1 MKNEFDEKPT
11 KNYEKFKA
19 IALELDIVA
28 LVNFTSVIARALL
41 TENIPK
47 EIKEMMEYHYNE
59 VDDFKKDLVVSLSTK
74 EDIPIVSI
82 NWLLEDVQKV
92 LPYVGDALLQKELIE
107 SAELFRNYINRFL
120 TEKKCP
126 RCKTLL
132 FLSDLPQYDYV
143 CSECDE
149 NFDNFELK

>member
-1 MKNEFDEKPT
+1 MKNEFEETPT

-19 IALELDIVA
+19 IALELDAVA
-28 LVNFTSVIARALL
+28 FVGFTSAVARTLL
-41 TENIPK
+41 TENIPEK
-47 EIKEMMEYHYNE
+47 IKEMMAYHYNE

-82 NWLLEDVQKV
+82 NWLLGDIQKV
-92 LPYVGDALLQKELIE
+92 LPYVGDVLLQKELIE

-143 CSECDE
+143 CGECDE
-149 NFDNFELK
+149 NFDNFELR